1 MKRDKRVNKLL
12 ERNNVG
18 EKKIF
23 NLIILFHQYKVK
35 RNNMKTRRSQE
46 EAKNRERK
54 RETIESCA

>member
-35 RNNMKTRRSQE
+35 RNNMKTRRS
-46 EAKNRERK
+46 
-54 RETIESCA
+54 